1 MSSRAEVPADDA
13 ADLGLLSPVST
24 ATAAEA
30 MTGDR
35 AVVAAMVRAEGAL
48 VRALVETKVAPPSAM
63 AAAAMIDATEVD
75 VRALALAA
83 TEGGNPVIP
92 LVEQLRASVV
102 EVEWVHFGATS
113 QDILDTALMLVAS
126 DVTQQIEADLTTL
139 ASTLA
144 TLVEQNRAVPLV
156 ARTLTQQAL
165 PSTLGMRASGWLAGV
180 HDAVR
185 VVRTCTTADLT
196 TLASTLATLVAQNRA
211 VPLVARTLT
220 QQALPSTLG
229 MRASG
234 WLAVVHDAVRAVR
247 TCTTLPIS
255 LGGPVGTTSA
265 YGADGPAVVE
275 TFARL
280 LGQRAPVSSW
290 HTRRTPVV
298 GLASALTIA
307 GETCGKIAADLLVM
321 SQSEVGEARETTG
334 GSSSAMPHKAN
345 PAQSVLVASAA
356 RQLPALASVIAS
368 SAAAEQERPAGA
380 WHAEWQPLRTM
391 LRLSGAAV
399 ERTTDLVAS
408 VRFDHEAMRRN
419 LDLLVTTLGED
430 EAWVTSH
437 IEHVD
442 VWIDR
447 VLAQHADVFA

>member
-1 MSSRAEVPADDA
+1 MPSRAEVPADDA
-13 ADLGLLSPVST
+13 ADFGLLSPVST

-92 LVEQLRASVV
+92 LVEQLRAAVV
-102 EVEWVHFGATS
+102 DIEWMHFGATS
-113 QDILDTALMLVAS
+113 QDILDTALMLVAT
-126 DVTQQIEADLTTL
+126 DVTLQIEADLTTL

-144 TLVEQNRAVPLV
+144 TLVQQNRAVPLV

-185 VVRTCTTADLT
+185 VVRTCTT
-196 TLASTLATLVAQNRA
+196 
-211 VPLVARTLT
+211 
-220 QQALPSTLG
+220 LP
-229 MRASG
+229 
-234 WLAVVHDAVRAVR
+234 V
-247 TCTTLPIS
+247 S
-255 LGGPVGTTSA
+255 LGGAVGTTSS

-275 TFARL
+275 SFARL

-290 HTRRTPVV
+290 HTRRTPMI
-298 GLASALTIA
+298 GLANALTVA
-307 GETCGKIAADLLVM
+307 GETCGKIVADLLVM
-321 SQSEVGEARETTG
+321 SQTEVGEARETTG
-334 GSSSAMPHKAN
+334 GSSSSMAHKTN

-399 ERTTDLVAS
+399 ERTSGLVVS
-408 VRFDHEAMRRN
+408 VQFDHEAMRRN

-430 EAWVTSH
+430 PAWVTSQ

-447 VLAQHADVFA
+447 VLAQHREVFA